1 MSSLRVALVGCGK
14 IGQKHLQALVH
25 RRMLE
30 LVATVDVDLEKASA
44 AAVAFDATPYDS
56 LDAALRDFP
65 DLDAVIVATPS
76 GSHRVLAEAALR
88 SNKHVLVEKP
98 MVLNAIDARALVE
111 LAEERHR
118 VLAVNQFNRLLP
130 SVALALETYRQGR
143 LGRLVQGS
151 VSVRLSHLQA
161 YYDAAPWRGTRSM
174 DGGILFN
181 QAIHAM
187 DILLQFSGPIAE
199 AFAFSA
205 TLTHQIETE
214 DTLVG
219 VLRAESGALLS
230 VEATTSVADSNL
242 EERVVVIGD
251 QGSLV
256 IGPTLQQVA
265 SWRVPGDDED
275 AVREEINQAPAR
287 AGWHSHADALED
299 FARAVGERETP
310 KLSGRSALHA
320 IEVIEALLR
329 SCEQKRPIAVSQ
341 PKEYQA

>member
-1 MSSLRVALVGCGK
+1 LRVALVGCGK

-25 RRMLE
+25 RRLFE
-30 LVATVDVDLEKASA
+30 LVATVDADLDKASA
-44 AAVAFDATPYDS
+44 AAVAFDAAPYDA

-76 GSHRVLAEAALR
+76 GTHRMLVETAFR
-88 SNKHVLVEKP
+88 SNKHVLVERP
-98 MVLNAIDARALVE
+98 MALTAADARDLVE
-111 LAEERHR
+111 MAEERHR
-118 VLAVNQFNRLLP
+118 VLAVTQFNRLLP

-143 LGRLVQGS
+143 LGRLVQGG
-151 VSVRLSHLQA
+151 VAVRLSRLQS

-187 DILLQFSGPIAE
+187 DVLLQFSGPIVE
-199 AFAFSA
+199 AFAYGA
-205 TLTHQIETE
+205 ILTHQIETE
-214 DTLVG
+214 DTMVG
-219 VLRAESGALLS
+219 VLRAESGALLT
-230 VEATTSVADSNL
+230 VEATTSVADGNL
-242 EERVVVIGD
+242 EERVVIIGD

-256 IGPTLQQVA
+256 LGPTIQQVQF
-265 SWRVPGDDED
+265 WRVPGDDED
-275 AVREEINQAPAR
+275 EIREEINQAPAR

-329 SCEQKRPIAVSQ
+329 SAECGIPVALGQ
-341 PKEYQA
+341 PAREHQA